1 MHRFFAWFGL
11 PGKLVLTALIS
22 LTAIVLAVIDPTPT
36 RIICIPAMLLSSLG
50 DIILMNYKPITKHL
64 PVKGFIAGCWSRR
77 IRRGA
82 CHIFCGVPLFGQG
95 QIF

>member
-22 LTAIVLAVIDPTPT
+22 LTAVVLAVIDTTPT

-64 PVKGFIAGCWSRR
+64 PVKGFIAG
-77 IRRGA
+77 A
-82 CHIFCGVPLFGQG
+82 VAFAAAHVYIFCGIPLFGQG